1 MLTHF
6 GSTAVRARARDEILD
21 LLRAMPPPP
30 AIPRPTLLLH
40 AAGDIP
46 SLIEGVRAAAAGIP
60 GAVLD
65 VITGHQH
72 EAAELPASLLA
83 YLPRWFNH
91 IDLKGNNE
99 LYVKV
104 PAWLTRTLAPSP

>member
-6 GSTAVRARARDEILD
+6 GSTAVRARASDEILG

-30 AIPRPTLLLH
+30 ATDRPTLFLH

-46 SLIEGVRAAAAGIP
+46 SLIEGVRAAVTGIP
-60 GAVLD
+60 GANLE
-65 VITGHQH
+65 VITSHQH
-72 EAAELPASLLA
+72 QPVELPASLLT

-91 IDLKGNNE
+91 IDLKGNGE
-99 LYVKV
+99 LYAKV
-104 PAWLTRTLAPSP
+104 PAWLAGRLGTTG

>member
-6 GSTAVRARARDEILD
+6 GSTAVRAQSRDEILG

-30 AIPRPTLLLH
+30 PLARPTLLLH

-46 SLIEGVRAAAAGIP
+46 SLIEGVRAAATGIP
-60 GAVLD
+60 GVTLE

-72 EAAELPASLLA
+72 QAAELPASLLA

-91 IDLKGNNE
+91 VDLKGNGE
-99 LYVKV
+99 LYAKV
-104 PAWLTRTLAPSP
+104 PAWLAGRLRTTE